1 MTRLFDIFLAGG
13 FMMFPLLVLSVMTSA
28 YAMQRVWFWFKLV
41 VQERQV
47 VQDVLTVAQYDW
59 ERAEEIA
66 TAAED
71 LAIGRFVSAPLKLNN
86 PTPENFHLAV
96 QTAADKELIDIGGS
110 NKLLESIIIIAPLL
124 GILGTAG
131 GLISAFFTLRN
142 GAAENVASSGAAT
155 LILQALISSVAGI
168 AVAILA
174 YACFQL
180 FVLLRA
186 RRVDYFSTV
195 GNQLEMI
202 YLHIWNQSVQ
212 DATSS
217 S

>member
-1 MTRLFDIFLAGG
+1 
-13 FMMFPLLVLSVMTSA
+13 MMYPLLVLSVITSA
-28 YAMQRVWFWFKLV
+28 YVMQRVWLWFKLA
-41 VQERQV
+41 VQEGQV

-71 LAIGRFVSAPLKLNN
+71 LAIGRFVSAPLKLDN

-96 QTAADKELIDIGGS
+96 QTAADKELVDVRGS
-110 NKLLESIIIIAPLL
+110 NKLLESVIIIAPLL

-131 GLISAFFTLRN
+131 GLVSAFFTLRN
-142 GAAENVASSGAAT
+142 GGAENDAANGAAD
-155 LILQALISSVAGI
+155 LILQALISSASGI
-168 AVAILA
+168 AIAILA

-195 GNQLEMI
+195 GNQLELI
-202 YLHIWNQSVQ
+202 YLHVWNQPIQ
-212 DATSS
+212 DIVNYS
-217 S
+217 